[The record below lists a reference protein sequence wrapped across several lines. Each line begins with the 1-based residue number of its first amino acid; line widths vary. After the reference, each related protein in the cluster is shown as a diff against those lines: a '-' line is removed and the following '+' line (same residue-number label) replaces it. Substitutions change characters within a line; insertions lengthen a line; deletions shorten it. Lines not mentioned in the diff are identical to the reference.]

1 MKKEV
6 INKIGM
12 TIELSFDD
20 QKTARLVFDALLS
33 ESDYNPNERAQA
45 KLENK
50 QKSILLTINASDTAS
65 ARAAINSFLKWINL
79 SIELISLAE
88 NKNVT
93 FDTEVM

>member
-1 MKKEV
+1 MKKE
-6 INKIGM
+6 IISKIEM

-20 QKTARLVFDALLS
+20 QKTTKLVFDALLL

-45 KLENK
+45 NLENK
-50 QKSILLTINASDTAS
+50 EKSIILTINASDTAS

-88 NKNVT
+88 NKNIA
-93 FDTEVM
+93 FDTKVM